1 MEINSVLSKDFD
13 YFDLCIEILK
23 TDKRVITANVKTYE
37 NTGSYITVKLFKR
50 DNACD
55 EYRLNQKLT
64 LTLFELGHLTSSF
77 EKLQC
82 LTVNPFRETEK
93 ETDSA
98 TRKGTP
104 KRTLKKNIA
113 SKKPRTEYDN
123 TESDPDN

>member
-1 MEINSVLSKDFD
+1 MNSVLSKDFD
-13 YFDLCIEILK
+13 YFDLCLEISK
-23 TDKRVITANVKTYE
+23 TDKRFITANVKTYE
-37 NTGSYITVKLFKR
+37 NTGSYIAVKLLKR

-77 EKLQC
+77 EKIQS
-82 LTVNPFRETEK
+82 LTVNAFRKTEK

-98 TRKGTP
+98 TRKRTP

-113 SKKPRTEYDN
+113 SKKTQN
-123 TESDPDN
+123 